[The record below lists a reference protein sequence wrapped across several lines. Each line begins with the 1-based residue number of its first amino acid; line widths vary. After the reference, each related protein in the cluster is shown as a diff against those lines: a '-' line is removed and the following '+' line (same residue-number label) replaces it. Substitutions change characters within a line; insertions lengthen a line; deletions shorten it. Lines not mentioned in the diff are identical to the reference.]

1 VVGDVAMNFV
11 EVGGLRLTDPEELDG
26 GGEASG
32 SILKCAISLFP
43 ALEVV
48 AHGLEGCLDESV
60 VAVVGVLVLMI
71 ENFLR
76 DFFPDVL
83 GLGQLTVDVGA
94 LVVFGSVYW
103 DEEEDEGDV
112 VGVEVVSVVG
122 A

>member
-1 VVGDVAMNFV
+1 VSMDFV
-11 EVGGLRLTDPEELDG
+11 EVGGLRLTYPEELDG

-32 SILKCAISLFP
+32 SILECSISLFP
-43 ALEVV
+43 TLEVV
-48 AHGLEGCLDESV
+48 AHGFEGRLDESV

-71 ENFLR
+71 ENFLG

-94 LVVFGSVYW
+94 LVVFGLVDW
-103 DEEEDEGDV
+103 VEEEDDGDV
-112 VGVEVVSVVG
+112 IGVEVVSVVG